1 MFTGIVQGV
10 AQVCAIADRP
20 GLRSLSLRTQVN
32 TGMGLLSASL
42 SVLTL
47 SMSAPGEQGANSSA
61 LQLCEAIAVAATLA
75 IGGSLFAALLETS
88 AQAAYLANFG
98 VAAGAAVLAAVIVGR
113 TDTRQVFVG

>member
-1 MFTGIVQGV
+1 VPVWVSVVGWIVS
-10 AQVCAIADRP
+10 
-20 GLRSLSLRTQVN
+20 GL
-32 TGMGLLSASL
+32 GMGLLSASL